1 MSFTFGRKNGKT
13 LESIMANMRG
23 SKVKIEPLAK
33 APSLEPKTEPKEE
46 WIWVEGYKGTHA
58 DMTCQGFQYE
68 LGAGYHIDDDKEIRE
83 CDTGF
88 HLCLKLEDVF
98 RYYTPGDGK
107 RYFKVKALVRKSD
120 YETYGELYTVPFTTI
135 SGNTY
140 YVPNPLCGKRD
151 KLVAREIIFLEE
163 VDATLLYDEIRKT
176 YTALKDAS
184 DDVIR
189 TAISDSVDAAI
200 VIQRVETLVN
210 DGYSRAFAEY
220 INKNVADKFEKAH
233 ALAAEK
239 ELSMDVRVLSIMTN

>member
-1 MSFTFGRKNGKT
+1 MKNMIKKALGIKQPSIEVEIEQLKKT
-13 LESIMANMRG
+13 PTE
-23 SKVKIEPLAK
+23 
-33 APSLEPKTEPKEE
+33 EPKPESKEE
-46 WIWVEGYKGTHA
+46 WIWIEGYKGTHA
-58 DMTCQGFQYE
+58 DMTCQCFQYE

-83 CDTGF
+83 CVNGF

-107 RYFKVKALVRKSD
+107 RYFKVKALVRKRD
-120 YETYGELYTVPFTTI
+120 YEEYGEYETSTWTMDGKLYTFSNPFGGI
-135 SGNTY
+135 RN
-140 YVPNPLCGKRD
+140 

-163 VDATLLYDEIRKT
+163 VDTTLLYDEIRKT

-200 VIQRVETLVN
+200 DIQRVETLVN

-220 INKNVADKFEKAH
+220 INKNDADKFEKAH